1 MVLDLM
7 PAATSAAPVHDLAVT
22 AEDVYIY
29 PVPDIYEG
37 DAVTFLV
44 RPSVPDFVDSTAVTV
59 QIDVAGT
66 LNLSGNLTTN
76 NLAGSPSALF
86 TWDWE
91 TDGQLGEHEI
101 TVTVDPANL
110 IVAGD
115 EDTTNNQ
122 VTLSVPVLPA
132 SWLPPRELGAEWLT
146 AETNCCVLHVVSGT
160 AAHRDLRKL
169 QEVVETSV
177 QQAATTLGV
186 SPQEPLHFYLI
197 DRVIGQGGYAT
208 STIVVSYLDRNY
220 VGEGIAELITH
231 EAVHILDQQFAPS
244 RIAALAEGL
253 ALWVAGG
260 HYKVEDID
268 QRVRALRETG
278 LYVPLPQ
285 LVDDF
290 YRQQHEVGYLEAA
303 GFLNFLI
310 QRFGWEMVRPF
321 YAGVVADGITLPSQ
335 LLDQALQRHFGL
347 TLAAMEGEWFAY
359 LDALPR
365 DDQDVADL
373 LVTVRYYNVMR
384 DYQLMFDPTAHFLQA
399 WLPSARELE
408 QRQLTADLNRHP
420 RDPLNVTLEV
430 MLLAVDRAIR
440 SGDYGQAN
448 VILDS
453 VERTLDNDGQFVDPL
468 GMDYHQIVTKLA
480 GVGVEVHQ
488 LELDGNRAIAM
499 VTEGRR
505 VTLREMNL
513 FLRNRTWVLLN

>member
-1 MVLDLM
+1 
-7 PAATSAAPVHDLAVT
+7 
-22 AEDVYIY
+22 
-29 PVPDIYEG
+29 
-37 DAVTFLV
+37 
-44 RPSVPDFVDSTAVTV
+44 
-59 QIDVAGT
+59 
-66 LNLSGNLTTN
+66 
-76 NLAGSPSALF
+76 
-86 TWDWE
+86 
-91 TDGQLGEHEI
+91 
-101 TVTVDPANL
+101 
-110 IVAGD
+110 
-115 EDTTNNQ
+115 
-122 VTLSVPVLPA
+122 
-132 SWLPPRELGAEWLT
+132 
-146 AETNCCVLHVVSGT
+146 
-160 AAHRDLRKL
+160 
-169 QEVVETSV
+169 
-177 QQAATTLGV
+177 
-186 SPQEPLHFYLI
+186 
-197 DRVIGQGGYAT
+197 
-208 STIVVSYLDRNY
+208 
-220 VGEGIAELITH
+220 
-231 EAVHILDQQFAPS
+231 
-244 RIAALAEGL
+244 
-253 ALWVAGG
+253 
-260 HYKVEDID
+260 
-268 QRVRALRETG
+268 
-278 LYVPLPQ
+278 
-285 LVDDF
+285 
-290 YRQQHEVGYLEAA
+290 
-303 GFLNFLI
+303 
-310 QRFGWEMVRPF
+310 MVRPF